1 MAAIYFVAA
10 AREANRSV
18 IYWRHAGDAR
28 MAAAAAQRRA
38 QYMVQARSKN
48 A

>member
-1 MAAIYFVAA
+1 MGVGYFVAA

-18 IYWRHAGDAR
+18 VYWRNRGCAR
-28 MAAAAAQRRA
+28 MAAAAAQRRD
-38 QYMVQARSKN
+38 QYMARARSER

>member
-1 MAAIYFVAA
+1 MGVVYFVAA

-18 IYWRHAGDAR
+18 VYWRSRGYAR
-28 MAAAAAQRRA
+28 MAAAAAQRRDR
-38 QYMVQARSKN
+38 YMAQARSER